1 MLDFRTSMF
10 LYSFLY
16 VFARLHIY
24 LTNFEVKW
32 FSGSWN
38 GIVTSMRQYV
48 PTRADPGHMWTK
60 IVKTKW
66 DKKCESRIFYWSNL
80 AVLLTYCRT
89 KELRCTN
96 KTRLRTSVTHLY
108 MYGAVR
114 ELTAIVLHKLWQWII
129 LDEFTS
135 LLKSTGMSGK
145 YVFEE
150 ICKVKNADLLVN
162 HFLKSGDKEAIFEKN
177 IKFT

>member
-1 MLDFRTSMF
+1 MHLFDCCIWTSMF
-10 LYSFLY
+10 LYSLLY

-96 KTRLRTSVTHLY
+96 KTRLRTSVTHFY
-108 MYGAVR
+108 MYGSVR
-114 ELTAIVLHKLWQWII
+114 ELTAIVLHNLWQWII
-129 LDEFTS
+129 LDKVS
-135 LLKSTGMSGK
+135 LKFIK
-145 YVFEE
+145 INWNVRK
-150 ICKVKNADLLVN
+150 IC
-162 HFLKSGDKEAIFEKN
+162 FLKKSER
-177 IKFT
+177 